1 MYTVCII
8 GHKLNNRLCIVA
20 IYNWFNFVVAE
31 IYELRHKDR
40 KTERETER
48 QRETEREIERETE
61 REKRKRGRRERE
73 TVSER
78 RRQRERQRK
87 KVRFHFLWG
96 GGATYHH
103 QGHAEFSYH

>member
-48 QRETEREIERETE
+48 QRETQREIERETE
-61 REKRKRGRRERE
+61 REKRKRD
-73 TVSER
+73 SE
-78 RRQRERQRK
+78 
-87 KVRFHFLWG
+87 
-96 GGATYHH
+96 
-103 QGHAEFSYH
+103 